1 MVRLKGRQVFGNQVQ
16 PREVHRLPQGCI
28 RVTEGIADS
37 STLSQGYIRGALQTG
52 VRLDG
57 GLGYGI
63 QIQGTSSL

>member
-16 PREVHRLPQGCI
+16 QGEAHRLPQGCI
-28 RVTEGIADS
+28 RVTEGIADLPS
-37 STLSQGYIRGALQTG
+37 LPQGYIRGALQTG

-63 QIQGTSSL
+63 QI